1 MEIMVEHHHC
11 LHFLLATETEV
22 DVHGE
27 TGHDTLTVARGSFF
41 LAALAGRLLK
51 SHGDFAGGTP
61 VGNSLHRSTAPFAP
75 YTLW

>member
-41 LAALAGRLLK
+41 LAALLED
-51 SHGDFAGGTP
+51 S
-61 VGNSLHRSTAPFAP
+61 
-75 YTLW
+75 